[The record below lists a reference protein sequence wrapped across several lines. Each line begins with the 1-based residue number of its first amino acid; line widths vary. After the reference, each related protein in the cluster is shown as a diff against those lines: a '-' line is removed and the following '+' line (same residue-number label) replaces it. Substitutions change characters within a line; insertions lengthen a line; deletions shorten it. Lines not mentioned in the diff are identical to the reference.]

1 MTENLQVLK
10 TRKEK
15 AKSVIRNLAFAFYF
29 ALFTCLLLKL
39 FYELILSNDWNIE
52 FMGFLVL

>member
-10 TRKEK
+10 TRKAK

-29 ALFTCLLLKL
+29 A
-39 FYELILSNDWNIE
+39 
-52 FMGFLVL
+52 